1 MWNSHASMSS
11 LNLGELESAESPNKE
26 NGSGIA
32 GLRNI
37 LFARNFQ
44 TKVCYWWVTF
54 IPSSSQF
61 SKLLSRVIPTIK
73 PQVNPQLLPCSVWG
87 FTSFDLSGEAAWL
100 QSTCFFSAATE
111 TGEHF
116 VQHSDGK
123 GQSRSKSGFV
133 CCGNTSQGWGSSQGW
148 AGRAAQNSVG
158 SWMALAVRP
167 AQWSALW
174 VPLLWK
180 LQRPCFQTDGDLP
193 SH

>member
-1 MWNSHASMSS
+1 MSS

-100 QSTCFFSAATE
+100 QSTCFSLQQQKLVSTLFSTVMVKGKVEANLALSVVE
-111 TGEHF
+111 TPASGEVPHRGGREGLHKTVLDPGWLWQF
-116 VQHSDGK
+116 GQHSDQLCGYL
-123 GQSRSKSGFV
+123 
-133 CCGNTSQGWGSSQGW
+133 CCGNCKGHASRQMGICPVI
-148 AGRAAQNSVG
+148 R
-158 SWMALAVRP
+158 
-167 AQWSALW
+167 
-174 VPLLWK
+174 
-180 LQRPCFQTDGDLP
+180 
-193 SH
+193 